1 MTPRDAEIARYVALY
16 REHGTAYRPTAKRLE
31 LYRAL
36 VAERPDLYDLGLIDV
51 GAGQGDMLDE
61 AKRLGIWPRAGTEVV
76 PALCE
81 KHGFTRAPAWDLV
94 WPRAFGT
101 ATCFDVLEHLLP
113 DDVPTALRELAR
125 VAKRRILIEVS
136 CRPSNWRDAVGQ
148 LHMTIWTPDE
158 WLTAARAAWPGWTV
172 TRREDRP
179 TEHGAAVFEAV
190 PAASPTPA
198 A

>member
-16 REHGTAYRPTAKRLE
+16 REHGAAYRPTAKRLE

-36 VAERPDLYDLGLIDV
+36 IAERPDLVEGSLLDV
-51 GAGQGDMLDE
+51 GAGRGAMIAIAREVGYD
-61 AKRLGIWPRAGTEVV
+61 ALGVEVV
-76 PALCE
+76 LDLCRA
-81 KHGFTRAPAWDLV
+81 HGHLCAPAWNMPIASGYFDTV
-94 WPRAFGT
+94 
-101 ATCFDVLEHLLP
+101 TCFDVLEHLLP
-113 DDVPTALRELAR
+113 DDVPAALREFAR
-125 VAKRRILIEVS
+125 VAGRRILIEVS

-158 WLTAARAAWPGWTV
+158 WLTASRAAWPGWTV

-190 PAASPTPA
+190 PAAPPTPA